1 MELIF
6 VHEKEISFIKNRR
19 HLTYALYITCIKSLV
34 IFSRSLLRY
43 IFIIFVFF
51 VSWIFYVDRG
61 MNITVRVFC
70 SSNRE
75 STVTLTTDGAFEVSG
90 VDTVTR

>member
-1 MELIF
+1 MIPTG
-6 VHEKEISFIKNRR
+6 RQR
-19 HLTYALYITCIKSLV
+19 Y
-34 IFSRSLLRY
+34 LLRY

-61 MNITVRVFC
+61 MNVTVRVFC
-70 SSNRE
+70 SSNLE

>member
-1 MELIF
+1 M
-6 VHEKEISFIKNRR
+6 KEISFIKNRR

-51 VSWIFYVDRG
+51 VFCVSLSLFKNSLLKKKRPCAHR
-61 MNITVRVFC
+61 ITFKEIKLDV
-70 SSNRE
+70 
-75 STVTLTTDGAFEVSG
+75 G
-90 VDTVTR
+90 VP

>member
-6 VHEKEISFIKNRR
+6 VLEKEISFIKNRR

-34 IFSRSLLRY
+34 IFSLYLLRY

-51 VSWIFYVDRG
+51 VSWILHVDRG

-70 SSNRE
+70 SSKRE

-90 VDTVTR
+90 VDTITR